1 MQETWVQSLGQ
12 EDLLE
17 KEMAPHSSILP
28 GKSMDGGVWWVT
40 LHGVAKSRTRL
51 SDFTSL
57 TTVITRNAFVIVK
70 ANMSVFK
77 QFLCMVIRPAEIINK
92 DMIE

>member
-1 MQETWVQSLGQ
+1 MT
-12 EDLLE
+12 
-17 KEMAPHSSILP
+17 
-28 GKSMDGGVWWVT
+28 
-40 LHGVAKSRTRL
+40 KSRTRL

-57 TTVITRNAFVIVK
+57 TIVITRNAFVIVK

-77 QFLCMVIRPAEIINK
+77 QFLGMVIRLTEIINK